1 MKIAIVTLLALC
13 LIVLV
18 LILWATAKNYDEGIS
33 KIVNMLDTITS
44 YKFDDL
50 YLKLCAI
57 RDNTWELVEQKKKLD
72 NKTETAEAEPDSPD
86 ALVIEPC
93 PICGSIPA
101 MYRHTELNSYCV
113 CCRSWT
119 GFFNKYDGS
128 CGCSI
133 CVISDDKVAAITAW
147 NDAVNDYIMHK
158 NEEV

>member
-1 MKIAIVTLLALC
+1 MKVAIVTLLALC
-13 LIVLV
+13 LITLWVIIWVLCK
-18 LILWATAKNYDEGIS
+18 IDEDRLS
-33 KIVNMLDTITS
+33 RIVNKLDDLMG
-44 YKFDDL
+44 YKHDDL

-57 RDNTWELVEQKKKLD
+57 RDDMYELVKQKKEWFK
-72 NKTETAEAEPDSPD
+72 NAEEAKPDSPD

-101 MYRHTELNSYCV
+101 MYKHTELNSFCV

-119 GFFNKYDGS
+119 GFNKYDGN

-133 CVISDDKVAAITAW
+133 CVVSDDKTTALTAW